1 MHFLCL
7 FSFEFFTVI
16 NQSWDMI
23 TFSSLR
29 TLGSH
34 GQGDPKHTILKRSA
48 EAVRGGQDYLY
59 LIAVG

>member
-1 MHFLCL
+1 
-7 FSFEFFTVI
+7 
-16 NQSWDMI
+16 MI